1 MSLLSLLGLDD
12 LADGINEFT
21 AGFEELKTEI
31 IDSVIGPGEEL
42 KNTVDE
48 IAGSVTNGSTDA
60 PTE

>member
-21 AGFEELKTEI
+21 SGFEELKGEI
-31 IDSVIGPGEEL
+31 IESVLGPGEEL
-42 KNTVDE
+42 KNTIDE
-48 IAGSVTNGSTDA
+48 IAGSVTNGPVDT